1 MVSINPIA
9 FTGNPTKVVNKEASK
24 VVDRLGTSMYQMTNV
39 KNAVLLDYVAN
50 VLPHQA
56 AKNVAKNNVVLLD
69 YVVNVLPHQVAKNIA
84 KNNVVLLDYVANV
97 LPHQVAKNIAKDKLD
112 KIV

>member
-24 VVDRLGTSMYQMTNV
+24 VVDILGTSMYQMTNV

-69 YVVNVLPHQVAKNIA
+69 YVANVLPHQVA

>member
-69 YVVNVLPHQVAKNIA
+69 YVANVLPHQVA

>member
-69 YVVNVLPHQVAKNIA
+69 YVVNVLPHQVAKN
-84 KNNVVLLDYVANV
+84 NVVLLDYVANV

>member
-69 YVVNVLPHQVAKNIA
+69 YVVA